1 MMIDKKKA
9 TILIADDSVTNS
21 ILIKGILE
29 SEGFTNIIT
38 VHNGKESLKFIKSEL
53 LSTIILDIKMPNN
66 ISGIDILEQL
76 KSNITTKDIPVI
88 IISANNN
95 DKEIELCKQ
104 LGIITYL
111 HKPVNIEL
119 FIETINKLY
128 K

>member
-1 MMIDKKKA
+1 MIDKKKA